1 MKPSCATKAAVVALL
16 LCAGGLPV
24 GPPALAAEA
33 RKREVD
39 PAPRAACA
47 ASEAE
52 LSRIYGRIVERY
64 KDDERFLQNLEITQ
78 VEWEKQF
85 NAEIKAVFHCAN
97 DNSPTCFHGTS
108 EEEYFSFREYLVRE
122 RIGRLKKLLA
132 R

>member
-1 MKPSCATKAAVVALL
+1 VALL
-16 LCAGGLPV
+16 LLAGACLSPR
-24 GPPALAAEA
+24 PAVAADA
-33 RKREVD
+33 KKKVEVD

-47 ASEAE
+47 ASERTLAD
-52 LSRIYGRIVERY
+52 LYGRIVEKY
-64 KDDERFLQNLEITQ
+64 KDDAVFLQNLEITQ

-122 RIGRLKKLLA
+122 RIGRLRKVLA